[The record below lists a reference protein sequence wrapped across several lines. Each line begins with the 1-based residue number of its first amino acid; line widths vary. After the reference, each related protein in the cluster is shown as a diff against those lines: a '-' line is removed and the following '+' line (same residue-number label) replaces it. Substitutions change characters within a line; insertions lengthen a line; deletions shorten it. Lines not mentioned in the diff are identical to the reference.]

1 MDELRVEGG
10 GLREGADWC
19 SHLFDILHLLAEALQ
34 FRFGVDHPAGH
45 FGGVCFRPDGVA
57 FAEHFLGEEVEGA
70 AVGLFCPEAGGEL
83 FEVAFEAAEFFG
95 DIGTVGEERQLAGQ
109 TFVVGGE

>member
-10 GLREGADWC
+10 GLREGADRC

-34 FRFGVDHPAGH
+34 FCFGVDHPAGH

-57 FAEHFLGEEVEGA
+57 FAEHFLGEEVQGA
-70 AVGLFCPEAGGEL
+70 AVGFFGPEAGGEL
-83 FEVAFEAAEFFG
+83 LEVAVEAAELLG
-95 DIGTVGEERQLAGQ
+95 DIGAVGEECEFAGQ
-109 TFVVGGE
+109 TLVVGGE